1 MKNAIIVIGGL
12 AAAGAVIASTML
24 PEIRRYLQLRN
35 M

>member
-12 AAAGAVIASTML
+12 VAVGTAVAALMG
-24 PEIRRYLQLRN
+24 PEIRRYMKIRA